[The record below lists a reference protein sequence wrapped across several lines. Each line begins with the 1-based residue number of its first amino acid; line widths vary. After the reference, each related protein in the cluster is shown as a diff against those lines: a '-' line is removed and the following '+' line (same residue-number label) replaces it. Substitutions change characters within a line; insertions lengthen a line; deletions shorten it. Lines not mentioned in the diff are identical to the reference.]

1 MKLRNGGVG
10 YCVDEIISYAPKQW
24 LPTVRRMKLIR
35 LDAVPRAISEVRRVA
50 FTPIT
55 TQISATT
62 SCTASVAASRPVDF
76 WQQRAEENIEI
87 L

>member
-1 MKLRNGGVG
+1 MKLVNGGVG
-10 YCVDEIISYAPKQW
+10 YCVDEIISFAAKQW
-24 LPTVRRMKLIR
+24 LPAERRMELIR

-62 SCTASVAASRPVDF
+62 SCAASVAASKRVGF
-76 WQQRAEENIEI
+76 SKQRAEENIKT
-87 L
+87 

>member
-10 YCVDEIISYAPKQW
+10 YCVDEIISYVSEQW
-24 LPTVRRMKLIR
+24 LPSVRRMKLIR
-35 LDAVPRAISEVRRVA
+35 LDAVPRTISEVRRVA

-62 SCTASVAASRPVDF
+62 SCTDSVAASRPVGF
-76 WQQRAEENIEI
+76 
-87 L
+87 

>member
-24 LPTVRRMKLIR
+24 LPAVRRMKIIR
-35 LDAVPRAISEVRRVA
+35 LDAVPRAISEVRRFA

-62 SCTASVAASRPVDF
+62 SLQFQWWLVD
-76 WQQRAEENIEI
+76 

>member
-1 MKLRNGGVG
+1 MAGVG
-10 YCVDEIISYAPKQW
+10 YCADEIISCAPKQW

-35 LDAVPRAISEVRRVA
+35 LDDVPHAISEVRRVA

-62 SCTASVAASRPVDF
+62 SCAASVAACRPVG
-76 WQQRAEENIEI
+76 I
-87 L
+87 